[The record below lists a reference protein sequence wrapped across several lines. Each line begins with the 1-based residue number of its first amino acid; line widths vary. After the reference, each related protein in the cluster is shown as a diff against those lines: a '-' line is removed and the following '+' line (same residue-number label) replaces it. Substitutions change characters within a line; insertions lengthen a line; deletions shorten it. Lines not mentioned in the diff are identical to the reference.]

1 MEYREVGAPGTQQSE
16 KCHTLET
23 EDRPVLETNLFSR
36 KTSLKGQ

>member
-23 EDRPVLETNLFSR
+23 EDRPVLETNFFRR
-36 KTSLKGQ
+36 KTSLRGQ